1 MNPKWSEEEVLL
13 LKDKYSRLTNDE
25 LIALFPNKTF
35 LAIYKKAYSL
45 NLKRDE
51 EIEFLNRSKAKVVK
65 MLVIGMAALGK
76 QEKDTFKY

>member
-35 LAIYKKAYSL
+35 LATETQFTPTIATYLSWNFAT
-45 NLKRDE
+45 
-51 EIEFLNRSKAKVVK
+51 VK
-65 MLVIGMAALGK
+65 IQAAVQSHSQNPMIAL
-76 QEKDTFKY
+76 